1 MKIPFL
7 PLGQINARYEPV
19 LSQKIEAV
27 VDSGWYILGKE
38 GSAFEASFADF
49 CGVPFCIGCG
59 NGLDA
64 LTLIFRA
71 YLELGILKEGDEV
84 LVPANTYIASVLA
97 ITQNRLIPVFVEPD
111 DSTFNL
117 DFRLLNEACSSK
129 TRAILPVHLYGR
141 IAHTEELLN
150 FASRRRLLVIEDA
163 AQAHGAVWS
172 GKRTGSLGDAAAFS
186 FYPGK
191 NLGCLGDGGAVTT
204 QDEELAQ
211 VIRSLGNYG
220 SHEKYVNDYRGVN
233 SRLDEIQAAALSVKL
248 SGLDADNEK
257 RREIALRYTRE
268 IQNEN
273 LTLPE
278 LPPEERSHVWHL
290 YVIRSNRREMLQAYL
305 REKGIE
311 TLIHYPKPPH
321 LQKAYAGKV
330 THSGLPITEKMAQE
344 VLSIPI
350 HPALTDDDVSYV
362 IEVLNAFRT

>member
-7 PLGQINARYEPV
+7 PLGQINACYEPA
-19 LSQKIEAV
+19 LSQRITAA

-38 GSAFEASFADF
+38 LRAFETSFADF

-84 LVPANTYIASVLA
+84 IVPANTYIATVLA
-97 ITQNRLIPVFVEPD
+97 ITQNRLTPVLVEPAV
-111 DSTFNL
+111 STFNL
-117 DFRLLNEACSSK
+117 DSRLLSAACSSK

-141 IAHTEELLN
+141 AAVTEELLD

-163 AQAHGAVWS
+163 AQAHGAVWD
-172 GKRTGSLGDAAAFS
+172 GKRAGCLGGAAAFS

-204 QDEELAQ
+204 RNEELAQ
-211 VIRSLGNYG
+211 VIRALGNYG
-220 SHEKYVNDYRGVN
+220 SHEKYVNDYQGVN
-233 SRLDEIQAAALSVKL
+233 SRLDEIQAATLSVKL
-248 SGLDADNEK
+248 PGLDADNEI
-257 RREIALRYTRE
+257 RRQIALRYTRE

-273 LTLPE
+273 LILPE
-278 LPPEERSHVWHL
+278 FPAAARSHVWHL
-290 YVIRSNRREMLQAYL
+290 YVIRSNRREKLRTYL
-305 REKGIE
+305 KEKGIE
-311 TLIHYPKPPH
+311 TLIHYPIPPH
-321 LQKAYAGKV
+321 LQKAYAGKI
-330 THSGLPITEKMAQE
+330 THSGLPITENMAQE

-350 HPALTDDDVSYV
+350 HPVLTGDQVSYV
-362 IEVLNAFRT
+362 IEVLNAFRP